1 MRRHMTALARAGR
14 LHGFS
19 DRHEAASF
27 REIPFNDG
35 LGGSV
40 NCNDEVEEAA
50 RRDYFGDPLA
60 DQGAVQCRR
69 RDCAA
74 TPRSRRFRTGSATHE
89 TRHGMAVLATSNLL
103 RALSGDRPAATVE

>member
-60 DQGAVQCRR
+60 DQG
-69 RDCAA
+69 CAPQKVSFA
-74 TPRSRRFRTGSATHE
+74 DA
-89 TRHGMAVLATSNLL
+89 
-103 RALSGDRPAATVE
+103 